1 MLIPPLMT
9 LVRPLNALIAG
20 ASVGVGAA
28 CLPGPYPLQTVLL
41 GALAMAALSG
51 GGNAENDVIDIEV
64 DRRNRPRRP
73 VASGAVSPAQALTL
87 AYALYAFA
95 IGMAAWVSP
104 AHGALAAGMALLLIV
119 YNRSLKGRPLWGNL
133 AVALLCGLALVFCE
147 WPSLPQ
153 LTSVAAG
160 FAFLST
166 LAREVLKDLEDRPG
180 DAALGL
186 RTLPLAY
193 GEGLARGLALAL
205 TLALLVLLPM
215 PIWLYE
221 WHRGY
226 GFLAMVGPAPLLLGI
241 GLKLS
246 TKSGTGSRQIAP
258 DYGRLQ
264 QRYKG
269 VMLAGLVALLG
280 GALLSRAW

>member
-1 MLIPPLMT
+1 MVIPPLIA
-9 LVRPLNALIAG
+9 LLRPMNAVIAG

-28 CLPGPYPLQTVLL
+28 CLPGSYPVKTVLL
-41 GALAMAALSG
+41 GALAMAALSA
-51 GGNAENDVIDIEV
+51 GGNAENDVIDVEV
-64 DRRNRPRRP
+64 DQRNRPKRP
-73 VASGAVSPAQALTL
+73 VASGAVSPALALTV
-87 AYALYAFA
+87 AYALYAVA
-95 IGMAAWVSP
+95 IALGAAVSLVH
-104 AHGALAAGMALLLIV
+104 AGLAAGMALLLVV

-133 AVALLCGLALVFCE
+133 AVSLLCGLALVFCE
-147 WPSLPQ
+147 WPSVPNF
-153 LTSVAAG
+153 TAVAAG

-193 GEGLARGLALAL
+193 GEGVARGLALGV
-205 TLALLVLLPM
+205 TLLLLVLLPL
-215 PIWLYE
+215 PVWLYG

-226 GFLAMVGPAPLLLGI
+226 GLLAMMGPAPILLGI
-241 GLKLS
+241 GLRLVRKN
-246 TKSGTGSRQIAP
+246 P
-258 DYGRLQ
+258 DYGSLQ
-264 QRYKG
+264 RRYKA